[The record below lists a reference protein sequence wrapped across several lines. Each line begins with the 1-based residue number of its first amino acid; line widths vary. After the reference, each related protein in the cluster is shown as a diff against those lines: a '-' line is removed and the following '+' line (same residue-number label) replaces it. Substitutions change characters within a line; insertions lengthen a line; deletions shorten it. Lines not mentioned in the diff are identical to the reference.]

1 MIWNYLIRIYQNLKF
16 ILNNM
21 FYTKEELNEMGFKSI
36 GENVLISDKAS
47 IYGVKNIEV
56 GSNVRIDDFC
66 IISAGEGGIK
76 IGNYV
81 HIACYAHL
89 IGSGQI
95 IVEDHAQISGKVSI
109 YSSSDD
115 FSGDYLVGPTVP
127 KDFTNVKSLTVHLKK
142 YVILGCNVVVL
153 PGVTIGEGSAIGA
166 LSLVSKSLPEYGIYG
181 GNPLRLIK
189 ERTKGMQKYEI

>member
-1 MIWNYLIRIYQNLKF
+1 MSFLKQ
-16 ILNNM
+16 
-21 FYTKEELNEMGFKSI
+21 EELNKMGFKSI

-47 IYGVKNIEV
+47 IYGVKDIEI

-66 IISAGEGGIK
+66 IISAGKGGIK
-76 IGNYV
+76 IGDYV

-89 IGSGQI
+89 IGAGQI

-115 FSGDYLVGPTVP
+115 FSGNYLVGPTVP
-127 KDFTNVKSLTVHLKK
+127 SEFTNVKSLTVHLKK
-142 YVILGCNVVVL
+142 YVVLGCNAVVL
-153 PGVTIGEGSAIGA
+153 PGVTIGEGTAIGA

-181 GNPLRLIK
+181 GNPLKFIK
-189 ERTKGMQKYEI
+189 ERYF

>member
-1 MIWNYLIRIYQNLKF
+1 
-16 ILNNM
+16 M
-21 FYTKEELNEMGFKSI
+21 FYTREELKKIGFKSL
-36 GENVLISDKAS
+36 GDNVLISDKSS
-47 IYGVKNIEV
+47 IYGANNIEI

-66 IISAGEGGIK
+66 ILSSGEGGIK

-95 IVEDHAQISGKVSI
+95 IVEDHAQISGKCSV

-127 KDFTNVKSLTVHLKK
+127 NKFTNVKSLTVHLKK
-142 YVILGCNVVVL
+142 YVVLGCNTVVL
-153 PGVTIGEGSAIGA
+153 PGVTIEEGTAIGA
-166 LSLVSKSLPEYGIYG
+166 LSLVSKSLPGYGIYG
-181 GNPLRLIK
+181 GNPLKFIK
-189 ERTKGMQKYEI
+189 ERKKGMKKYEI

>member
-153 PGVTIGEGSAIGA
+153 PGVTIGEGTAIGA

>member
-1 MIWNYLIRIYQNLKF
+1 MKF
-16 ILNNM
+16 IEADM
-21 FYTKEELNEMGFKSI
+21 FYTKEELNKIGFKSI
-36 GENVLISDKAS
+36 GENVLISDRSS
-47 IYGVKNIEV
+47 IYGAYNIEI

-89 IGSGQI
+89 IGSGRI

-127 KDFTNVKSLTVHLKK
+127 KEFTNVKSLTVHLKK
-142 YVILGCNVVVL
+142 YVVLGCNTVVL
-153 PGVTIGEGSAIGA
+153 PGVTIEEGTAIGA
-166 LSLVSKSLPEYGIYG
+166 LSLVSKSLPGYRIYG

-189 ERTKGMQKYEI
+189 ERTEGFKRYKI

>member
-1 MIWNYLIRIYQNLKF
+1 MIWNYLILICPNLKY
-16 ILNNM
+16 IKNNM

-47 IYGVKNIEV
+47 IYGVKNIEI

-66 IISAGEGGIK
+66 IISAGEGGIQ
-76 IGNYV
+76 IGDYV

-89 IGSGQI
+89 IGSGRI

-127 KDFTNVKSLTVHLKK
+127 KEFTNVKSLTVHLKK

-153 PGVTIGEGSAIGA
+153 PGVTIEEGTAIGA

>member
-1 MIWNYLIRIYQNLKF
+1 MIWNYHILTYQNTKF
-16 ILNNM
+16 IQNNM
-21 FYTKEELNEMGFKSI
+21 FYSKEELSNMGFKSL

-47 IYGVKNIEV
+47 IYGIKNIEI

-115 FSGDYLVGPTVP
+115 FSLQHIG
-127 KDFTNVKSLTVHLKK
+127 KK
-142 YVILGCNVVVL
+142 YI
-153 PGVTIGEGSAIGA
+153 
-166 LSLVSKSLPEYGIYG
+166 
-181 GNPLRLIK
+181 R
-189 ERTKGMQKYEI
+189 

>member
-1 MIWNYLIRIYQNLKF
+1 
-16 ILNNM
+16 M
-21 FYTKEELNEMGFKSI
+21 FYSRKDLEAFGFKSL

-47 IYGVKNIEV
+47 IYNPKNISI
-56 GSNVRIDDFC
+56 GSNVRIDDFS
-66 IISAGEGGIK
+66 ILSAGDGGIY

-89 IGSGQI
+89 IGSGKI
-95 IVEDHAQISGKVSI
+95 IVDDHAQISGKVSI

-127 KDFTNVKSLTVHLKK
+127 KEYSNVKSSTVHLKK
-142 YVILGCNVVVL
+142 YVILGCNTVVL
-153 PGVTIGEGSAIGA
+153 PGVTIEEGTAIGA

-181 GNPLRLIK
+181 GNPLKFIK
-189 ERTKGMQKYEI
+189 PRTNGMKKYEI

>member
-36 GENVLISDKAS
+36 GENVLISDKVS

-153 PGVTIGEGSAIGA
+153 PGVTIGEGTAIGA

>member
-1 MIWNYLIRIYQNLKF
+1 MIWNYHILIYLNLKF
-16 ILNNM
+16 IKNNM
-21 FYTKEELNEMGFKSI
+21 FYTNKELSSMGFKSI
-36 GENVLISDKAS
+36 GENVLISNKSS
-47 IYGVKNIEV
+47 IYGVKNIEI

-66 IISAGEGGIK
+66 IISAGDGGIK
-76 IGNYV
+76 IGDYV

-127 KDFTNVKSLTVHLKK
+127 KEFTNVKSLTVHLKK

-153 PGVTIGEGSAIGA
+153 PGVTIGEGTAIGA

-189 ERTKGMQKYEI
+189 ERTQGMQKYEI